1 MFLEDS
7 TETALALGN
16 LLFASG
22 LGAFQLGRFSSLH
35 AALTVLQPYLCSL
48 CLLPGHALEG
58 QTQST
63 ASLYLRASE
72 TPTSEER
79 MLGTQHYW
87 ATVSMCHASSYS
99 NCSALCFRH
108 LSDAL
113 WFRAEVSQR
122 LNECLVLTRC
132 AIWRG
137 FENFKVGLAE
147 LNHQGHFLGV
157 VPCPGPLSASCLP
170 LSE

>member
-22 LGAFQLGRFSSLH
+22 LGASQLGRFSSLHTALMVLQPYLCTQPSWYSSPTSAHSPHNTPALPLH

-58 QTQST
+58 QTKST

-72 TPTSEER
+72 TPTSEQH

-87 ATVSMCHASSYS
+87 AALSMCHASSYS
-99 NCSALCFRH
+99 NCSTLCFRH

-113 WFRAEVSQR
+113 
-122 LNECLVLTRC
+122 
-132 AIWRG
+132 
-137 FENFKVGLAE
+137 
-147 LNHQGHFLGV
+147 
-157 VPCPGPLSASCLP
+157 
-170 LSE
+170 